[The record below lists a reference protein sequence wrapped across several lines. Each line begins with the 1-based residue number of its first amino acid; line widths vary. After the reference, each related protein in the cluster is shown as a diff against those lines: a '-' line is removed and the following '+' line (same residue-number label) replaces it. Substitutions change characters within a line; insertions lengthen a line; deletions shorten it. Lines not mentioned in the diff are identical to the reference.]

1 MKIGDVLVFTGN
13 KTGEK
18 HYDNFEVGKSY
29 TISNITTIGYDM
41 DNLPSEFS
49 ICVLFKDHSHGA
61 IRMNLV
67 CLFFG
72 PKPMYQAIIRKL
84 KDVLDKYFI
93 PIEEYR
99 DQQINKIIQ
108 NI

>member
-29 TISNITTIGYDM
+29 TISDITTIGYDM
-41 DNLPSEFS
+41 DNFTSEFS

-61 IRMNLV
+61 LRMTINE
-67 CLFFG
+67 
-72 PKPMYQAIIRKL
+72 
-84 KDVLDKYFI
+84 YFV

-99 DQQINKIIQ
+99 DQQINKIIRWF
-108 NI
+108 